1 MRKQQQE
8 RNFMFMLHMTRWLTY
23 TGGKVP
29 ISCWYVQ
36 QYCNEITTT
45 KIYHAVSPS
54 TTHIPHTPFLIWNV
68 FNTPSLGNSKSV
80 PRFRF
85 IYPKSPAPDF
95 SLRWAY
101 QGQMQFR
108 AITTQHTTTLIKQ
121 QPCHPSNQP
130 PTTRI
135 PSSLQNRDKERIL
148 M

>member
-101 QGQMQFR
+101 HLPGAN
-108 AITTQHTTTLIKQ
+108 AISGNHHTTHNYTNNKTTTIMS
-121 QPCHPSNQP
+121 SNQP
-130 PTTRI
+130 PTTDLNTQI
-135 PSSLQNRDKERIL
+135 TSG
-148 M
+148 